1 MFDEL
6 DFFLSQHT
14 DEYRKAILLEAMQ
27 NAFEVLGTPIL
38 DKVNDLIFSS
48 NDLSSDVAIQQIADF
63 ARVNIVASAAEFG
76 VVLIPEMIL
85 DENLPIFTD
94 IVETLLIVDQYE
106 DPHRIIALLEDAD
119 DTEEALAAL
128 VEEVTGQATFNVLD
142 VLGAVDRDLI
152 QRIMEENGASIASM
166 ESKAPMDNSIDIA
179 RAAVDRIKHSE
190 HYSREGFVESNLV
203 VSRLFGSE
211 PFVILESLG
220 DEVYEQR
227 DEVLAVTCYQI
238 ACASN
243 VLTNAVIGTA
253 KNLVERVLTEDQA
266 QERQKVAFM
275 LNRFPVPSV
284 EL

>member
-14 DEYRKAILLEAMQ
+14 DEYRKAILLEALQ
-27 NAFEVLGTPIL
+27 SAFDVLGTPIL

-48 NDLSSDVAIQQIADF
+48 NELASDIAVQQIADF
-63 ARVNIVASAAEFG
+63 ARTNIVASAAEFG
-76 VVLIPEMIL
+76 VVLNPETIL

-94 IVETLLIVDQYE
+94 IVATLLIVDQYE
-106 DPHRIIALLEDAD
+106 DPHRIIALLDDAD
-119 DTEEALAAL
+119 DTEESLAVL

-142 VLGAVDRDLI
+142 VLGHVDRDLI
-152 QRIMEENGASIASM
+152 QRIMEENGAHIASM
-166 ESKAPMDNSIDIA
+166 ESKAPMDNSIDIS
-179 RAAVDRIKHSE
+179 RAAVDRLKHSE
-190 HYSREGFVESNLV
+190 HYSREGLVESNLV
-203 VSRLFGSE
+203 VTRLFGSE
-211 PFVILESLG
+211 PFVILESMG
-220 DEVYEQR
+220 DVVYDLHGEA
-227 DEVLAVTCYQI
+227 LAVACYQI

>member
-14 DEYRKAILLEAMQ
+14 DEYRKAILLEALQ
-27 NAFEVLGTPIL
+27 NAFDVLGTPVL

-48 NDLSSDVAIQQIADF
+48 NELASDVAVQQIADF
-63 ARVNIVASAAEFG
+63 ARTNIVASAAEFG
-76 VVLIPEMIL
+76 VVLNPDFIL

-94 IVETLLIVDQYE
+94 IVSTLLIVDQYE
-106 DPHRIIALLEDAD
+106 DPHRIIALLDDAD
-119 DTEEALAAL
+119 DTEESLAVL

-142 VLGAVDRDLI
+142 VLGHVDRDLI
-152 QRIMEENGASIASM
+152 QRVMEENGAHIASM
-166 ESKAPMDNSIDIA
+166 ESKAPMDNSIDIS
-179 RAAVDRIKHSE
+179 RAAVDRLKHSE
-190 HYSREGFVESNLV
+190 HYNREGVVESNLV
-203 VSRLFGSE
+203 ITRLFGAE
-211 PFVILESLG
+211 PFVILESMG
-220 DEVYEQR
+220 DVVYDLR
-227 DEVLAVTCYQI
+227 DEALAIVCYQI

>member
-14 DEYRKAILLEAMQ
+14 DDYRKAILLEAMQ

-48 NDLSSDVAIQQIADF
+48 GDLSSDVAVQQIVDF

-76 VVLIPEMIL
+76 VVLNPDTIL

-94 IVETLLIVDQYE
+94 IIETLLIVDQYE

-119 DTEEALAAL
+119 DTEESLAAL
-128 VEEVTGQATFNVLD
+128 VEEVTGQAAFNVLD

-152 QRIMEENGASIASM
+152 QRIMEENGGHIASM
-166 ESKAPMDNSIDIA
+166 EAKAPTDNSIDIS
-179 RAAVDRIKHSE
+179 RTAVDRLKHSE
-190 HYSREGFVESNLV
+190 HFNREGFVETNLV
-203 VSRLFGSE
+203 VTRLFGSE

-220 DEVYEQR
+220 DAVYDQR
-227 DEVLAVTCYQI
+227 DHELAVTCYQI

>member
-14 DEYRKAILLEAMQ
+14 DDYRKAILLEAMQ

-48 NDLSSDVAIQQIADF
+48 GDLSSDVAVQQIVDF

-76 VVLIPEMIL
+76 VVLNPDTIL

-94 IVETLLIVDQYE
+94 IIETLLIVDQYE

-119 DTEEALAAL
+119 DTEESLAAL
-128 VEEVTGQATFNVLD
+128 VEEVTGQAAFNVLD

-152 QRIMEENGASIASM
+152 QRIMEENGGHIASM
-166 ESKAPMDNSIDIA
+166 EAKAPTDNSIDIS
-179 RAAVDRIKHSE
+179 RAAVDRLKHSE
-190 HYSREGFVESNLV
+190 HFNREGFVETNLV
-203 VSRLFGSE
+203 VARLFGSE

-220 DEVYEQR
+220 DAVYDQR
-227 DEVLAVTCYQI
+227 DQELAVTCYQI